1 MALIKS
7 QFVNGATWPATSDTA
22 SAMLLTHPLMLLLL
36 LLAAMMRCHDNGTA
50 SRCSLTRS

>member
-22 SAMLLTHPLMLLLL
+22 SAMLLTHPLLLLL